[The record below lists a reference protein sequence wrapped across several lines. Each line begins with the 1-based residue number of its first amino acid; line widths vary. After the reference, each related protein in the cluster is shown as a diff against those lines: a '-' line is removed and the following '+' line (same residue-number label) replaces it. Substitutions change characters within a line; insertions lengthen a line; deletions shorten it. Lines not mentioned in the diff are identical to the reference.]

1 MIKMS
6 RRLIILIHV
15 TFWTLYILL
24 GVLVNVAIHH
34 NLKVTNAFYLK
45 DLSDPFTWVGYGR
58 TILTCYI
65 SLWVFNTLFSRKQ
78 YLAAVLAIVILILF
92 DITLR
97 YVLEQVFMGPV
108 FGLWQ
113 YPAGI
118 TLTEYVIDNVFYS
131 TLGIFICFFLKII
144 NDYFINERI
153 RQEKNS
159 MELQFLKSQVNP
171 HFLFNSFNNLYGL
184 SLTEP
189 QKTPD
194 AILKLAEL
202 TRYMI
207 YESNEEK
214 VLLSKEINYL
224 RNLIEL
230 QKLRYE
236 EKVCLEFTV
245 QFEDE
250 GQRIAPLLLISFVE
264 NAFKHG
270 EVHDPD
276 HPIEIILTL
285 QGGLL
290 YFYVTNKINKQNKD
304 HTGGIGLK
312 NVRRRLDLLYAGHYA
327 LTIQNDGNFYDS
339 ELELTLTL

>member
-1 MIKMS
+1 MIRMS
-6 RRLIILIHV
+6 RKIVIFIH
-15 TFWTLYILL
+15 TSFWTLYILL
-24 GVLVNVAIHH
+24 GVLINVAVHH
-34 NLKVTNAFYLK
+34 DLKITSTLYVK
-45 DLSDPFTWVGYGR
+45 DLTDPFTWVGYGR

-65 SLWVFNTLFSRKQ
+65 SLWVFNALFSRRQ
-78 YLAAVLAIVILILF
+78 YIAAVLAIIVLVFF
-92 DITLR
+92 DIILR
-97 YVLEQVFMGPV
+97 YLLEQVFMGPV

-113 YPAGI
+113 YHAGI
-118 TLTEYVIDNVFYS
+118 TKTEYLIDNVFYS

-153 RQEKNS
+153 REEKNS

-214 VLLSKEINYL
+214 VLLSKEIGYL

-236 EKVCLEFTV
+236 EMVCLEFTV
-245 QFEDE
+245 KYQEE
-250 GQRIAPLLLISFVE
+250 GKLIAPLLLISFVE

-270 EVHDPD
+270 EVHDPS
-276 HPIEIILTL
+276 HPIVIELTL
-285 QGGLL
+285 KNGALC
-290 YFYVTNKINKQNKD
+290 FYVTNKINHRNKD

-312 NVRRRLDLLYAGHYA
+312 NVRRRLDLLYPGHYR
-327 LTIQNDGNFYDS
+327 LLVQDDGNMYTTA
-339 ELELTLTL
+339 LEMTLN

>member
-1 MIKMS
+1 MITMN
-6 RRLIILIHV
+6 RRLVIFIHV

-24 GVLVNVAIHH
+24 GVLANVAAHH
-34 NLKVTNAFYLK
+34 GLKVTYALYFK
-45 DLSDPFTWVGYGR
+45 DLRDPFTWVGYGR
-58 TILTCYI
+58 TMLTCYI

-78 YLAAVLAIVILILF
+78 YLAGVLAIAVLVGF
-92 DITLR
+92 DICLR
-97 YVLEQVFMGPV
+97 YLVEQAFIGPV

-118 TLTEYVIDNVFYS
+118 TKMEYLINNVFYS

-159 MELQFLKSQVNP
+159 MELLFLKSQVNP

-214 VLLSKEINYL
+214 VLLSKEISYL
-224 RNLIEL
+224 QNLIEL

-236 EKVCLEFTV
+236 ERVCLEFTV
-245 QFEDE
+245 QYEDK
-250 GQRIAPLLLISFVE
+250 GQLIAPLLLISFVE

-270 EVHDPD
+270 EVHDPG
-276 HPIEIILTL
+276 HPIEIVLTV
-285 QGGLL
+285 QDNLL
-290 YFYVTNKINKQNKD
+290 NFYVTNKISRQQKD
-304 HTGGIGLK
+304 PGGGIGLK
-312 NVRRRLDLLYAGHYA
+312 NVRRRLDLLYSGNYS
-327 LTIQNDGNFYDS
+327 LTIKNDGNFYDS
-339 ELELTLTL
+339 ELELTLT